1 VKPAATTTPAHLPEA
16 ARLPMRI
23 ALRAAG
29 IWIMAA
35 IPTACGGPA
44 ARADIDQAELVATPC
59 EDCPEARELAK
70 AADSADQ
77 LDFLRQV
84 NALETTLTGRPLT
97 AGNEVDLLR
106 DGPAAHKAQLSAIR
120 QARHHIHLI
129 TYILTD
135 DKLPQE
141 YHEALLERRAAGVQ
155 VRLMFDSVGGRT
167 VGEDFLKALTD
178 AGVEVRSYGSM
189 NPLADE
195 PLRVSRRH
203 HRKILVVDGRVAFT
217 GGINIS
223 DEYRRSSAGSGK
235 GGKSGKAVGWR
246 DTHIRIEGPAV
257 AEFQR
262 LFFESW
268 QEHNEP
274 IPPDPAYWPQLER
287 QGSMLVRAVTQQGH
301 DVHETVVQKLG
312 LHDPDATKP
321 DAPIYAS
328 YVAAITQARRRIW
341 ITQAYFIP
349 NREFLE
355 ALKQAARRGVDV
367 RLLVP
372 STSDISLM
380 VHASRH
386 HYAPLL
392 EAGARIFEYQGQV
405 LHAKTAVVDGA
416 WATVGSSNLDYR
428 SFVHNDE
435 ANAIILG
442 SSFGDEMERMFLDDV
457 SQATEILRH
466 DWARR
471 PWTDKLRQR
480 CAALLKYW
488 I

>member
-1 VKPAATTTPAHLPEA
+1 
-16 ARLPMRI
+16 MRI

-44 ARADIDQAELVATPC
+44 VRDDIVRAGQVAAPC
-59 EDCPEARELAK
+59 DDCPEARELEQ

-84 NALETTLTGRPLT
+84 NALETALTGRPLT

-106 DGPAAHKAQLSAIR
+106 DGPATHKAQLSAIR
-120 QARHHIHLI
+120 QAQHHIHLI

-141 YHEALLERRAAGVQ
+141 YQEALLERRAAGVQ

-167 VGEDFLKALTD
+167 VGEDFLKVLTD

-203 HRKILVVDGRVAFT
+203 HRKILVVDGKVAFT

-223 DEYRRSSAGSGK
+223 DEYLRASGSSGK
-235 GGKSGKAVGWR
+235 PAKKPEKSGASVGWR
-246 DTHIRIEGPAV
+246 DTHIRVEGPAV

-268 QEHNEP
+268 GQGHEP
-274 IPPDPAYWPQLER
+274 IPPSPEYWPKLER
-287 QGSMLVRAVTQQGH
+287 QGSMLVRAVTQQGR
-301 DVHETVVQKLG
+301 DVHEAVIQKLG
-312 LHDPDATKP
+312 LAGGQRSKP

-328 YVAAITQARRRIW
+328 YLAAIQEARRRIW

-349 NREFLE
+349 NDEFLD
-355 ALKQAARRGVDV
+355 ALKAAARRGVDV
-367 RLLVP
+367 RVLVP
-372 STSDISLM
+372 STSDIGLM
-380 VHASRH
+380 VQASRF

-392 EAGARIFEYQGQV
+392 DAGARIFEYKGPM

-416 WATVGSSNLDYR
+416 WSTVGSSNIDFR

-457 SQATEILRH
+457 SDAREIMRKDWEHRAWTE
-466 DWARR
+466 
-471 PWTDKLRQR
+471 KLRQR
-480 CAALLKYW
+480 LAALLKYW

>member
-1 VKPAATTTPAHLPEA
+1 
-16 ARLPMRI
+16 M
-23 ALRAAG
+23 
-29 IWIMAA
+29 
-35 IPTACGGPA
+35 TASPSACAGPA
-44 ARADIDQAELVATPC
+44 VRDEIVRAEEVAAPC

-84 NALETTLTGRPLT
+84 NAVETALTGRPLT

-106 DGPAAHKAQLSAIR
+106 DGPATHKAQLSAIR
-120 QARHHIHLI
+120 RATHHIHLI

-141 YHEALLERRAAGVQ
+141 YQEALLERRAAGVQ

-167 VGEDFLKALTD
+167 IGEDFLKALTD

-189 NPLADE
+189 NPLDEE

-223 DEYRRSSAGSGK
+223 DEYRRSSQGAGKAATDDTSGK
-235 GGKSGKAVGWR
+235 TVGWR
-246 DTHIRIEGPAV
+246 DTHVRIEGPAV

-268 QEHNEP
+268 QENNEP
-274 IPPDPAYWPQLER
+274 IPPSPAYWPKLER
-287 QGSMLVRAVTQQGH
+287 QGAMLVRAVTQQGR
-301 DVHETVVQKLG
+301 DVHETVLHKLG
-312 LHDPDATKP
+312 LEGEKRAKP

-328 YVAAITQARRRIW
+328 YIAAIMQARRRIW

-349 NREFLE
+349 NEEFLQ
-355 ALKQAARRGVDV
+355 ALQQAARRGVDV
-367 RLLVP
+367 RVLVP
-372 STSDISLM
+372 RTSDIKLM
-380 VHASRH
+380 VDASRY

-392 EAGARIFEYQGQV
+392 EAGARIFEYQGPM
-405 LHAKTAVVDGA
+405 LHSKTAVVDGA
-416 WATVGSSNLDYR
+416 WSTVGSSNIDYR

-457 SQATEILRH
+457 SDASEIMRA
-466 DWARR
+466 DWERR
-471 PWTDKLRQR
+471 PWTDKLRQGF
-480 CAALLKYW
+480 AAVLKYW

>member
-1 VKPAATTTPAHLPEA
+1 
-16 ARLPMRI
+16 MRI

-29 IWIMAA
+29 LWIMAA
-35 IPTACGGPA
+35 IPTACAGPDVREQIVDARQLA
-44 ARADIDQAELVATPC
+44 APC
-59 EDCPEARELAK
+59 DDCPEARELEQ
-70 AADSADQ
+70 AAETADQ

-84 NALETTLTGRPLT
+84 NALEGALTKRPLT
-97 AGNEVDLLR
+97 PGNEVDLLR
-106 DGPAAHKAQLSAIR
+106 DGPATHQAQLSAIR
-120 QARHHIHLI
+120 RARHHIHLI

-141 YHEALLERRAAGVQ
+141 YQDALLERRKAGVQ

-167 VGEDFLKALTD
+167 VHETFLEALTD
-178 AGVEVRSYGSM
+178 AGVEVRAYGSM
-189 NPLADE
+189 NPLDEE

-203 HRKILVVDGRVAFT
+203 HRKILVVDGLVAFT

-223 DEYRRSSAGSGK
+223 DEYRRSSAGGAGKTDVSGK
-235 GGKSGKAVGWR
+235 TVGWR
-246 DTHIRIEGPAV
+246 DTHVRIEGPAV
-257 AEFQR
+257 ADFQN

-268 QEHNEP
+268 QEGHEP
-274 IPPDPAYWPQLER
+274 IPPSEEYWPKLDR
-287 QGSMLVRAVTQQGH
+287 AGSMLVRAVTQQGQ
-301 DVHETVVQKLG
+301 DVHETVLHKLG
-312 LHDPDATKP
+312 LDGKGRSEP

-328 YVAAITQARRRIW
+328 YLVAITEARRRIW

-349 NREFLE
+349 NEEFLT
-355 ALKQAARRGVDV
+355 ALQKAARRGVDV
-367 RLLVP
+367 RVLVP
-372 STSDISLM
+372 SSSDIKLM
-380 VHASRH
+380 VHASRF

-392 EAGARIFEYQGQV
+392 EAGARIFEYAGPM

-416 WATVGSSNLDYR
+416 WSTVGSSNIDYR

-442 SSFGDEMERMFLDDV
+442 SSFGDEMERMFLDDA
-457 SQATEILRH
+457 SQAREITRQ

-471 PWTDKLRQR
+471 SWTDKARQR
-480 CAALLKYW
+480 LAALLKYW